1 MNIKSISTVLLLF
14 AFITTS
20 GLAAVVINE
29 VELDPYGDDT
39 PQWIELYNTGDAEVD
54 IGSWSIVPLSN
65 KSAELFI
72 DITSIPSRGFYLLI
86 LEENWMNPSEET
98 LILRDENGIVVDRTP
113 LLYDTS
119 NSECAWGRY
128 PDGSNTWQIL
138 ISSEGGPSSGELCAE
153 EVSKKIKFDMDH
165 RIYGS
170 GYVKI
175 RNVMHNRDTEYLK
188 THEFGSGSYESEE
201 ASKYYANLP
210 SDLGCLDGQIEKETE
225 NASDSSG
232 GAYEMALTKSNL
244 SARYSK
250 TTFHVSPERSIDH
263 DIKWSES
270 SSAYDGLDSK
280 DRESPS
286 FHERHSSANRLDSDI
301 SIYDRNY
308 DLEASLASD
317 FEGIASVKSNLD
329 NFRASEEYRGSFKVF
344 NNYHEN
350 VSNKIK
356 LSVEGEG
363 FVSTDKR
370 VGDKAY
376 SYEKGTGSFRS
387 EELIQSSDIS
397 SLNISR
403 IYPPVKGS
411 VFLAKSVSLHH
422 SPANYSQAGIAQRP
436 MSIPWREGTGSHFT
450 DQAFMTS
457 DFSDI
462 NELESETAII
472 SSGESRASA
481 KFSGRAR
488 LKAGYINVSGLS
500 PTAHTYDPNH
510 NFVFMDDEYAGN
522 FSISRGYRVYPRFSV
537 PHMSITSQGFVDPQ
551 DCSKLRY
558 IITLTNDGNRPLGP
572 IFVRTSFPSGTS
584 FLDASLNPF
593 ELTPRYANWSVSYL
607 SVGESFNINLDLEIT
622 KRKDSYASSSRA
634 ITIYQVMRGSTSSD
648 RRLSASNSSLF
659 DANWS
664 RCGQQNLSATYS
676 ATTDSKNPKI
686 INYRLMVENLGD
698 ENLRANITVR
708 LPDAMRFIN
717 STSSYEKLAE
727 DAFLWTIDKLN
738 AGKKRSI
745 SFMAKAEDNGFYQSN
760 ASVTAISL
768 DDGRE
773 IASSQVIAPVMVGK
787 TVYSITPTAWQD
799 WCPCDENLLGKLSWN
814 ETSTKSGEDL
824 GCVCD

>member
-72 DITSIPSRGFYLLI
+72 DITSIPARGFYLLI

-210 SDLGCLDGQIEKETE
+210 SDLVCRDGQIEKETE

-232 GAYEMALTKSNL
+232 GAYEMTLTKSNL
-244 SARYSK
+244 SARYSR
-250 TTFHVSPERSIDH
+250 TSFNVSPRRSVDY
-263 DIKWSES
+263 DTKWSES
-270 SSAYDGLDSK
+270 SSAYGLDSK
-280 DRESPS
+280 DQESPS
-286 FHERHSSANRLDSDI
+286 FHEQHSSANRLNSDV
-301 SIYDRNY
+301 SIYDKNF

-317 FEGIASVKSNLD
+317 FDGIGRRKSNLD
-329 NFRASEEYRGSFKVF
+329 NFRASEEYRESFKVF

-403 IYPPVKGS
+403 LYPPVKGS
-411 VFLAKSVSLHH
+411 VFLAKSVNLHH
-422 SPANYSQAGIAQRP
+422 SPVNYSQAGIARRP
-436 MSIPWREGTGSHFT
+436 MSIAWSEGTGSRFT
-450 DQAFMTS
+450 LLKDQAFMTS
-457 DFSDI
+457 NFSDI

-488 LKAGYINVSGLS
+488 LKSGYINTSG
-500 PTAHTYDPNH
+500 PEHG
-510 NFVFMDDEYAGN
+510 FIFMDDEYAGN

-593 ELTPRYANWSVSYL
+593 ELTPRYANWSVEYL

-664 RCGQQNLSATYS
+664 RCSQQNLSATYS
-676 ATTDSKNPKI
+676 ATPDSKNPKI

-727 DAFLWTIDKLN
+727 DAFFWTIDKLN

-745 SFMAKAEDNGFYQSN
+745 SFMAKAEDNGFYLSN

-814 ETSTKSGEDL
+814 ETSTKSGGDL

>member
-72 DITSIPSRGFYLLI
+72 DLVSIPARGFYVLT
-86 LEENWMNPSEET
+86 LESNWMNPSEET
-98 LILRDENGIVVDRTP
+98 LILRDENGLVVDRTP
-113 LLYDTS
+113 LLYDSS

-201 ASKYYANLP
+201 SSQYSANLP
-210 SDLGCLDGQIEKETE
+210 SDLGCRDGEFV

-232 GAYEMALTKSNL
+232 GAYEMTLTKSNL
-244 SARYSK
+244 SARYSR
-250 TTFHVSPERSIDH
+250 TSFNVSPRLSVDY
-263 DIKWSES
+263 DTKWSES
-270 SSAYDGLDSK
+270 SSAYGLDSK
-280 DRESPS
+280 DQESPS
-286 FHERHSSANRLDSDI
+286 FHEQHSSANRLDSDV
-301 SIYDRNY
+301 SIYDKNF

-422 SPANYSQAGIAQRP
+422 SPANYSQAGIAQRT

-450 DQAFMTS
+450 NQAFMTS

-664 RCGQQNLSATYS
+664 LCSQQNLSATYS
-676 ATTDSKNPKI
+676 ATSDSKNPKI

-727 DAFLWTIDKLN
+727 DAFFWTIDKLN

-745 SFMAKAEDNGFYQSN
+745 SFMAKAEDNGFYLSN

>member
-65 KSAELFI
+65 KSIEYFI
-72 DITSIPSRGFYLLI
+72 DLVTIPARGFYLLI

-113 LLYDTS
+113 LLYDSS

-138 ISSEGGPSSGELCAE
+138 ISSEGGPSSGELCGE
-153 EVSKKIKFDMDH
+153 EESEKINFDMDH

-188 THEFGSGSYESEE
+188 THEFGSGSYKSEE
-201 ASKYYANLP
+201 ASQYNA
-210 SDLGCLDGQIEKETE
+210 DLNG
-225 NASDSSG
+225 S
-232 GAYEMALTKSNL
+232 AYEMALTKSNL

-250 TTFHVSPERSIDH
+250 TSFNVSPRQSVDY

-270 SSAYDGLDSK
+270 SSAYGRDEKNL
-280 DRESPS
+280 ESPS
-286 FHERHSSANRLDSDI
+286 FHERHSSANRLDSDV
-301 SIYDRNY
+301 SIYDKNY

-329 NFRASEEYRGSFKVF
+329 NFRASEEYAGSFKVF

-356 LSVEGEG
+356 LSIEGEG
-363 FVSTDKR
+363 FVATDKR

-411 VFLAKSVSLHH
+411 VFLAKSVNLHH
-422 SPANYSQAGIAQRP
+422 SPVNYSQAGIARRP
-436 MSIPWREGTGSHFT
+436 MSIAWSEGTGSHFT

-457 DFSDI
+457 NFSDI

-488 LKAGYINVSGLS
+488 LKTGYINRS
-500 PTAHTYDPNH
+500 DPDRG
-510 NFVFMDDEYAGN
+510 FVFIYDEYAGN
-522 FSISRGYRVYPRFSV
+522 FSIIRGYRVYPRFSV

-558 IITLTNDGNRPLGP
+558 IITLTNDGNRPLWP

-584 FLDASLNPF
+584 FLNSSISPF

-648 RRLSASNSSLF
+648 RRLSASNSSQL
-659 DANWS
+659 DVNWS

-717 STSSYEKLAE
+717 STSSYENLAE
-727 DAFLWTIDKLN
+727 DAFFWTIDKLN

-745 SFMAKAEDNGFYQSN
+745 SFMAKAEDNGFYLSN

-814 ETSTKSGEDL
+814 ETSIKSGDDL
-824 GCVCD
+824 GCVCDR

>member
-20 GLAAVVINE
+20 GLAAVFINE

-65 KSAELFI
+65 KSIEYFI
-72 DITSIPSRGFYLLI
+72 DLVTIPARGFYLLI

-98 LILRDENGIVVDRTP
+98 LILRDENVIVVDRTP
-113 LLYDTS
+113 LLYDSS

-138 ISSEGGPSSGELCAE
+138 ISSEGGPSSGEICGE

-201 ASKYYANLP
+201 SSQYSANLP
-210 SDLGCLDGQIEKETE
+210 SDLGCLDGEFV

-232 GAYEMALTKSNL
+232 GAYEMTLTKSNL
-244 SARYSK
+244 SARYSR
-250 TTFHVSPERSIDH
+250 TSFNVSPRRSVDY
-263 DIKWSES
+263 DTKWSES

-286 FHERHSSANRLDSDI
+286 FHERHSSANRLDSDV
-301 SIYDRNY
+301 SIYDKNF

-411 VFLAKSVSLHH
+411 VFLAKSVNLHH
-422 SPANYSQAGIAQRP
+422 SPVNYSQAGIARRP
-436 MSIPWREGTGSHFT
+436 MSIAWSEGTGSHFT

-457 DFSDI
+457 NFSDI
-462 NELESETAII
+462 SELESETAII
-472 SSGESRASA
+472 SSGESRSSA

-488 LKAGYINVSGLS
+488 LKAGYINRS
-500 PTAHTYDPNH
+500 DPDRG
-510 NFVFMDDEYAGN
+510 FVFIYDEYAGN

-537 PHMSITSQGFVDPQ
+537 PHISITSQGFVDPQ

-593 ELTPRYANWSVSYL
+593 ELTPRYANWSVEYL

-622 KRKDSYASSSRA
+622 KRKDSSYASSSRA
-634 ITIYQVMRGSTSSD
+634 ITIYQVLRGNISSD
-648 RRLSASNSSLF
+648 RRLSASNSSLL
-659 DANWS
+659 DVNWS
-664 RCGQQNLSATYS
+664 GCGQQTLSATYS
-676 ATTDSKNPKI
+676 ATPDSKNPKI

-727 DAFLWTIDKLN
+727 NSFFWTIDKLN

-745 SFMAKAEDNGFYQSN
+745 SFTAKVEDNGFYLSN

-814 ETSTKSGEDL
+814 ETSAKSGDDL